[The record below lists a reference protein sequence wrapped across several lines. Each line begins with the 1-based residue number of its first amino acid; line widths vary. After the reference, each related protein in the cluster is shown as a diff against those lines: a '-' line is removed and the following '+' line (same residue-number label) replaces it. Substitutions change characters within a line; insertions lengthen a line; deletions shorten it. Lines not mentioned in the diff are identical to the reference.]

1 MADDKDDNGLKK
13 AEEAL
18 KKAEQNPAF
27 DGPQDSPKFKA
38 AAQKLLKA
46 RANFEA
52 AGGVSG
58 DIPAIAKPVRGLDTP
73 PAPTAPTT
81 GLGGSGQLAPSPL
94 VNQSDK
100 IVDQARTAAP
110 LDTSNPV
117 TIANQARE
125 GKKTPEEKAA
135 NKIKR
140 LAKQAAQ
147 RRQDAAAKQAAYD
160 KGVAERARQSKV
172 DSEAERRIRERH
184 DKDKP
189 SALEMGFAT
198 MTGGLGGLL
207 FGTYDRYIDSSR
219 AANDEVE
226 NFREKN
232 KSDEAIRKALASA
245 KNTSAGAAAAS
256 HGWNASA
263 ISAARNASST
273 LTSNAYSPHLF
284 KEGTPNPLS
293 GIGSNK
299 DGDSKEQVRAWFTKR
314 RTQAIK
320 GNKKAI
326 QEIGAA
332 SSRIAGKEELYK
344 PYLEKDLV
352 IADNRDRHQAAIIAS
367 IPAHYGITTTQG
379 QSDYV
384 KSFENIMHLEDKLLG
399 QIEANNSI
407 SSYFDAMQSLADN
420 GGDKYSKLKQAIQK
434 ELDLG
439 VESDALKNIASM
451 KEWMSGYENELTS
464 IEKNLSVIK
473 NAENAVVKLKAE
485 AAKLR
490 DNGLYG
496 TAEKVDK
503 KSAEAQRQLEKIL
516 ALSSHSDLTLRV
528 GKDGRTET
536 FIDGTNVKLITQ
548 RFTPDGRSVAGV
560 NYEDIDSL
568 YRSGKIT
575 ESEKKALIQEANET
589 VAGIESNWRLSGGPA
604 TSPDN
609 TEGDAMKELEYNE
622 WVDSNPEE
630 FAIVQEGVKIVVDH
644 IIAEERKGNTAAY
657 AEAKLGVG
665 LNKRQQQ
672 IMRSPYAK
680 HMLLLWKVA
689 DDEGKNK

>member
-1 MADDKDDNGLKK
+1 MADDKDKKLKE

-18 KKAEQNPAF
+18 EKAQEEA
-27 DGPQDSPKFKA
+27 
-38 AAQKLLKA
+38 LK
-46 RANFEA
+46 
-52 AGGVSG
+52 
-58 DIPAIAKPVRGLDTP
+58 TP
-73 PAPTAPTT
+73 PPPVESFSRAQWNPELLRLSAGEGNKFEPTVSDASASNVYLPE
-81 GLGGSGQLAPSPL
+81 GS
-94 VNQSDK
+94 NKEK
-100 IVDQARTAAP
+100 I
-110 LDTSNPV
+110 
-117 TIANQARE
+117 IANARN
-125 GKKTPEEKAA
+125 GKGKNTEEEKAA

-147 RRQDAAAKQAAYD
+147 RRQDSATKQAAYD
-160 KGVAERARQSKV
+160 RGVAERARQSKV
-172 DSEAERRIRERH
+172 DSEAVRAIRERH

-189 SALEMGFAT
+189 SAWEMGLAD
-198 MTGGLGGLL
+198 LSGGLL
-207 FGTYDRYIDSSR
+207 GGVMGTYDRYMDSSR
-219 AANDEVE
+219 AANEEVK

-245 KNTSAGAAAAS
+245 KSTSAGAAAAS

-293 GIGSNK
+293 GVGSNK

-314 RTQAIK
+314 HTQAIK

-344 PYLEKDLV
+344 PYLQKDLV

-439 VESDALKNIASM
+439 VESKALKNIASM

-473 NAENAVVKLKAE
+473 NAENAVGTLKAE

-490 DNGLYG
+490 DNGLHG
-496 TAEKVDK
+496 SAEKVDK

-516 ALSSHSDLTLRV
+516 AISSHSDLKLRV

-536 FIDGTNVKLITQ
+536 FVDGTDVKLIKQ
-548 RFTPDGRSVAGV
+548 SFTRDGQSVADV
-560 NYEDIDSL
+560 NYEYIDSL
-568 YRSGKIT
+568 HRSGKIT
-575 ESEKKALIQEANET
+575 ESEKKALIQKASET
-589 VAGIESNWRLSGGPA
+589 VAGIESNWRLTGGPA

-609 TEGDAMKELEYNE
+609 TEGDAMKKLKYDA
-622 WVDSNPEE
+622 WVDSNQEE

>member
-1 MADDKDDNGLKK
+1 MADDKDKKLKEL
-13 AEEAL
+13 EEEI
-18 KKAEQNPAF
+18 KKVKETLITPPRPEEEEPVPPVSRAQWNPELLRLRA
-27 DGPQDSPKFKA
+27 GEGNKF
-38 AAQKLLKA
+38 
-46 RANFEA
+46 EPT
-52 AGGVSG
+52 VSDASASNVYLPEG
-58 DIPAIAKPVRGLDTP
+58 SNKEKIIAKAKERLKENG
-73 PAPTAPTT
+73 
-81 GLGGSGQLAPSPL
+81 
-94 VNQSDK
+94 
-100 IVDQARTAAP
+100 
-110 LDTSNPV
+110 
-117 TIANQARE
+117 
-125 GKKTPEEKAA
+125 KTPAKPEVIAEDAKT
-135 NKIKR
+135 KKR
-140 LAKQAAQ
+140 RERQAKQLRKDKAL
-147 RRQDAAAKQAAYD
+147 AAAKKAAYD
-160 KGVAERARQSKV
+160 KGVAERARQAKV
-172 DSEAERRIRERH
+172 DSEAVRAIRERH

-207 FGTYDRYIDSSR
+207 FGTYDRYLDSSR
-219 AANDEVE
+219 AANEEVE
-226 NFREKN
+226 NFKRKN
-232 KSDEAIRKALASA
+232 EHDETIRKALASA
-245 KNTSAGAAAAS
+245 KNTSAGAAAARY
-256 HGWNASA
+256 GWNASA
-263 ISAARNASST
+263 ISAAGKAQSA

-293 GIGSNK
+293 GIGSNE

-314 RTQAIK
+314 HAQAIK

-326 QEIGAA
+326 QEIGVA
-332 SSRIAGKEELYK
+332 SSRIAMKEELYK
-344 PYLEKDLV
+344 PHLKKDLV
-352 IADNRDRHQAAIIAS
+352 IADNRDRHQAALIAS

-379 QSDYV
+379 QSEYV
-384 KSFENIMHLEDKLLG
+384 NSFENIMHLEDKLLG

-434 ELDLG
+434 QLDLG

-473 NAENAVVKLKAE
+473 NAENAVGTLKAK

-503 KSAEAQRQLEKIL
+503 KSAEAQRQLETIL
-516 ALSSHSDLTLRV
+516 ALSSHSDLKLRV
-528 GKDGRTET
+528 DKDGRTET
-536 FIDGTNVKLITQ
+536 FVDGTDVKLIKQ
-548 RFTPDGRSVAGV
+548 SFTRDGRSIADV
-560 NYEDIDSL
+560 NHEY
-568 YRSGKIT
+568 
-575 ESEKKALIQEANET
+575 
-589 VAGIESNWRLSGGPA
+589 IESLPEKDRPAARKLAEAAVNRIERSWGLTPPA

-609 TEGDAMKELEYNE
+609 TEGDAMKELKYNA
-622 WVDSNPEE
+622 WVDNNPEE
-630 FAIVQEGVKIVVDH
+630 YAIVQEGVKIVVDH

-665 LNKRQQQ
+665 LNERQQQ

-689 DDEGKNK
+689 DDEGKKK